1 MAVADV
7 LARMRARD
15 AAHTEAGE
23 RLAWAGFYNRARPK
37 QTVRAHQKEP
47 CMPES
52 ACAAAAPVGVA
63 DSSKVVKAYRLKFT
77 GTGAEYFRVWFV
89 NMLLMVLTLGIYT
102 PWARKRTVE
111 YFFGH
116 SVLARSPLE
125 FTAETRRMVIGFF
138 VFLGLYSLFKQAT
151 NSQNALLVGLALL
164 AAAVSVPFL
173 WGSARRFRVTATRWR
188 GLRLR
193 FGTSWKEIYWA
204 SWPVFVIALVWFCVY
219 AGIDMRHTFTSPS
232 LLEETRPKTFLG
244 LTVID
249 WILVALG
256 LVVSWLCF
264 VRVMFN
270 YQRLTIERTYI
281 GVEQG
286 VFRGTYGDFVRI
298 WLGATLIAVLGFATV
313 VTGASLLLAEQLPS
327 RFGWDEQVE
336 AAVEQAAAEEDEFS
350 QARRQLYEKMQEQLE
365 RSPQSVDW
373 ETFRVEMQA
382 IEEARQQKCREPGQ
396 SQQPYC
402 QSAAGWWT
410 EGEADPA
417 EAETDEA
424 ALEAG
429 GADFVLIALIV
440 LSWLPMLLVFEIA
453 HAYREAKQHRLVW
466 NLSGVSDI
474 ARFRCKLS
482 VGGYVWLR
490 LQNWLLTVI
499 TLGFFRPFARVREYR
514 ARWTSTTVHIRGG
527 ASRLQNLL
535 TIQQEGGAFADAV
548 ADFAGFDIVS

>member
-1 MAVADV
+1 
-7 LARMRARD
+7 
-15 AAHTEAGE
+15 
-23 RLAWAGFYNRARPK
+23 
-37 QTVRAHQKEP
+37 
-47 CMPES
+47 MPES
-52 ACAAAAPVGVA
+52 DYAGAARGAAGP
-63 DSSKVVKAYRLKFT
+63 SKVVKAYRLKFT

-89 NMLLMVLTLGIYT
+89 NVLLMVLTLGIYT

-138 VFLGLYSLFKQAT
+138 IFLGLYSLFKQAT

-219 AGIDMRHTFTSPS
+219 AGIDMLHTFTSPS

-244 LTVID
+244 LTVTD
-249 WILVALG
+249 WVLVALG

-298 WLGATLIAVLGFATV
+298 WLGTTLIAVAGFTA
-313 VTGASLLLAEQLPS
+313 VTGAASYFLADQVAS
-327 RFGWDEQVE
+327 RLAWGEAFGGEPE
-336 AAVEQAAAEEDEFS
+336 GAGEDEFS
-350 QARRQLYEKMQEQLE
+350 QARERLYEKMRAQLE
-365 RSPQSVDW
+365 SSPQSVDW
-373 ETFRVEMQA
+373 EAYRREMEA
-382 IEEARQQKCREPGQ
+382 IEAARQEKCREPGQ

-402 QSAAGWWT
+402 QESDEQDPEAHAEDMAEYMEEEMGAA
-410 EGEADPA
+410 
-417 EAETDEA
+417 
-424 ALEAG
+424 
-429 GADFVLIALIV
+429 FVLFMVVV
-440 LSWLPMLLVFEIA
+440 LLLFWLPNLLVLEVA
-453 HAYREAKQHRLVW
+453 RAYREARQHRLVW